1 MMTDGD
7 ELVTL
12 LQTNQRACSC
22 SEKSWISVSSYVPV
36 VWVNASR
43 QRAVVNSSEP

>member
-22 SEKSWISVSSYVPV
+22 SEKS
-36 VWVNASR
+36 
-43 QRAVVNSSEP
+43 

>member
-12 LQTNQRACSC
+12 LQSNQWGCLISG
-22 SEKSWISVSSYVPV
+22 KSWISASPYAPA

-43 QRAVVNSSEP
+43 HRAVVSSSEP